1 MASMGEF
8 QEEKPLLTKKQ
19 QCISASGS
27 GLFVITDGTVKSA
40 LSVKGN
46 FFSHLEPGRF
56 NYLFLFYKWNYHLLT
71 AL

>member
-8 QEEKPLLTKKQ
+8 REEKPLLTKKQ

-46 FFSHLEPGRF
+46 YFFTSR
-56 NYLFLFYKWNYHLLT
+56 
-71 AL
+71 AR